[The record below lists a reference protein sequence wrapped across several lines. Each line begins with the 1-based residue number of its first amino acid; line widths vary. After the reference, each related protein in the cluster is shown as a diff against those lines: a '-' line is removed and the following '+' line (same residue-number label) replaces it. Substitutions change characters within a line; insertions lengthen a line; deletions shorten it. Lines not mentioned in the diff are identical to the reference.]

1 MNHKNLSQSHNIKLN
16 TSDDDCPSGDYE
28 MSTDYINDDKANQ
41 AEEVT
46 NCCDN
51 TEKCPMT
58 WNGVQQQQVTDRFP
72 TPPQSPIKRISSTSS
87 SAHKTNKT
95 LQQCPPASPLSGKDD
110 PSSDPS
116 VKVTTN
122 EVGKNWKNVKNT
134 MRFVLSNK
142 LKNKYDYE
150 DSRRDS
156 FMSRFSTQRRGS
168 YTQNRE
174 NDHRFEN
181 PQFSCYLKPFYKPGI
196 HSSNN
201 NNDNAT
207 NNNNNKM
214 INDKG
219 TSNDEFFQTWF
230 VHTPESDEKQIEV
243 EQLIKST
250 PQHAP
255 LEEDASIG
263 GRLKLESSTTSQS
276 CESQSPVKI
285 STSSS
290 YQNSKYHENKIPT
303 DYVNNMLMFFER
315 PLGFFVFHSNSYG
328 YLIWLTFVSL
338 ALLYNLWAPIAR
350 QAFTELQTTYQI
362 LWFSLDALADLSY
375 LIDIFVQCN
384 TSYLKCGLKVRDH
397 QKLAIRYVKSYAFLF
412 DIFSLLPLDL
422 LQLKIGVQPMLRFPR
437 FLKLYRCREWK
448 VRVENRTIFPNL
460 WRVLNLIHILF
471 LGCHWFAAFYYLLSK
486 YEGFKNPWGYQPNE
500 HGDNDTISRIYLKS
514 FYWATLTLTTIGDLS
529 APTSSIELTFT
540 IVSYLTGVFV
550 FATIVG
556 QVGNIITTRN
566 ADRIEFEKILD
577 NAKSYMRANSVSKDL
592 QSRILR
598 WYDYAWSKGCG
609 GGGQDIN
616 TIGLLPDKLKTELAL
631 NVNLETLKKVTIFHE
646 CRPEFLH
653 DIVLKMRPLVFTP
666 GDLICRKGEIAREI
680 FIIADG
686 VLEVIS
692 ETNEVLSRM
701 SAGDFFGEI
710 GVLNVDGVNKR
721 TADVRAVGYAELFVL
736 SREDIL
742 KALKDHPEAEV
753 VIRKHATRRLY
764 ETRERQY
771 AYYMHGKKSTTS
783 HGSIN
788 RTSNQTGFSQEDNA
802 AVKFEIPQIV
812 TPQSSI
818 TEILHDK
825 DNNSTIQMVST
836 YSSNP
841 SEMTPKNSID
851 ISDAIR
857 LSEALDQFADRWES
871 ILMNVI
877 KNYRKEI
884 NVLREQI
891 LQSNRTNTN

>member
-1 MNHKNLSQSHNIKLN
+1 MVNMKKH
-16 TSDDDCPSGDYE
+16 CEY
-28 MSTDYINDDKANQ
+28 
-41 AEEVT
+41 
-46 NCCDN
+46 
-51 TEKCPMT
+51 
-58 WNGVQQQQVTDRFP
+58 
-72 TPPQSPIKRISSTSS
+72 QSP
-87 SAHKTNKT
+87 
-95 LQQCPPASPLSGKDD
+95 
-110 PSSDPS
+110 
-116 VKVTTN
+116 VK
-122 EVGKNWKNVKNT
+122 
-134 MRFVLSNK
+134 
-142 LKNKYDYE
+142 
-150 DSRRDS
+150 
-156 FMSRFSTQRRGS
+156 
-168 YTQNRE
+168 
-174 NDHRFEN
+174 
-181 PQFSCYLKPFYKPGI
+181 I
-196 HSSNN
+196 I
-201 NNDNAT
+201 T
-207 NNNNNKM
+207 NNNNN
-214 INDKG
+214 ND
-219 TSNDEFFQTWF
+219 SNEY
-230 VHTPESDEKQIEV
+230 E
-243 EQLIKST
+243 
-250 PQHAP
+250 
-255 LEEDASIG
+255 
-263 GRLKLESSTTSQS
+263 
-276 CESQSPVKI
+276 I
-285 STSSS
+285 ST
-290 YQNSKYHENKIPT
+290 
-303 DYVNNMLMFFER
+303 DYMHNILMFFER
-315 PLGFFVFHSNSYG
+315 PIGYFIFHSNSYG

-350 QAFTELQTTYQI
+350 QAFTELQITYQI
-362 LWFSLDALADLSY
+362 LWFSLDVWADITY

-397 QKLAIRYVKSYAFLF
+397 QKLAIRYIRSYKFLMDLF
-412 DIFSLLPLDL
+412 ALIPLDL
-422 LQLKIGVQPMLRFPR
+422 LQIKIGIQPMLRFPR
-437 FLKLYRCREWK
+437 FFKLYRCREWK
-448 VRVENRTIFPNL
+448 IRVENRTIFPNL

-486 YEGFKNPWGYQPNE
+486 YEKFKNPWGYQPSDNGE
-500 HGDNDTISRIYLKS
+500 NDTISRIYLKS

-529 APTSSIELTFT
+529 APTSSIEVSDHEDSVSNLWLTFT

-616 TIGLLPDKLKTELAL
+616 AIGLLPDKLKTELAL

-742 KALKDHPEAEV
+742 KALQDHPEAEV

-771 AYYMHGKKSTTS
+771 AYQHGKKSTTS
-783 HGSIN
+783 STTLHKIPNSSPG
-788 RTSNQTGFSQEDNA
+788 SQENSS
-802 AVKFEIPQIV
+802 VKFEIPQIIT
-812 TPQSSI
+812 TPSLPYMLDDKEKSSSSQLI
-818 TEILHDK
+818 PSESTNPVESTSKDLTELSD
-825 DNNSTIQMVST
+825 VST
-836 YSSNP
+836 H
-841 SEMTPKNSID
+841 
-851 ISDAIR
+851 
-857 LSEALDQFADRWES
+857 LSEALDQFADRWET

-877 KNYRKEI
+877 QNYRKEI
-884 NVLREQI
+884 NELREQ
-891 LQSNRTNTN
+891 LVNFNRTTTS

>member
-1 MNHKNLSQSHNIKLN
+1 MNHKNLTQPANIKLN
-16 TSDDDCPSGDYE
+16 TSDDDGQSGDYE
-28 MSTDYINDDKANQ
+28 MSTDYVNDNVNQ
-41 AEEVT
+41 SEEVI
-46 NCCDN
+46 NYCCDN

-58 WNGVQQQQVTDRFP
+58 WNGVQQQTADRFP
-72 TPPQSPIKRISSTSS
+72 TPPQSPIKRISSVAKT
-87 SAHKTNKT
+87 HKPS
-95 LQQCPPASPLSGKDD
+95 QQCPQHASGKDD
-110 PSSDPS
+110 PFSDTG
-116 VKVTTN
+116 KVTTN

-142 LKNKYDYE
+142 LKNKYDYD

-181 PQFSCYLKPFYKPGI
+181 PQFSCYLKPVYKPGI
-196 HSSNN
+196 HNSNNNN
-201 NNDNAT
+201 NNDNTTT
-207 NNNNNKM
+207 NNINNNKM
-214 INDKG
+214 ISDKG

-230 VHTPESDEKQIEV
+230 VNTPESDEKHIEV
-243 EQLIKST
+243 EHLIKST
-250 PQHAP
+250 PPPHGS
-255 LEEDASIG
+255 LEEDASTG
-263 GRLKLESSTTSQS
+263 GRLKLESTTTSQS
-276 CESQSPVKI
+276 CESQSPVK
-285 STSSS
+285 SGTDG
-290 YQNSKYHENKIPT
+290 YQNVKYSENSIPT

-362 LWFSLDALADLSY
+362 LWFSLDALADLAY

-486 YEGFKNPWGYQPNE
+486 YEGFKNPWGYQPSE
-500 HGDNDTISRIYLKS
+500 SGDNDTISRIYLKS

-783 HGSIN
+783 HGSVN
-788 RTSNQTGFSQEDNA
+788 RTSNATDDNA

-812 TPQSSI
+812 TPQNSI

-825 DNNSTIQMVST
+825 DDNSTNQLVST

-841 SEMTPKNSID
+841 TEMTSKNSID
-851 ISDAIR
+851 ISDANR

-891 LQSNRTNTN
+891 LQTNRTNTN